1 MTTTTTMMA
10 CKQPKVMSSFYQV
23 EHLTSKSME
32 KVVSL
37 QPFDRNRTSSTC
49 VHNFDVTISL
59 LSLVFIVFGNKKKKT
74 FFVVVQ
80 ITNTHTYLAKMT
92 AAALRRVHNTVFEN
106 VFCWV

>member
-1 MTTTTTMMA
+1 MTTMMA

-59 LSLVFIVFGNKKKKT
+59 LSLVFIVFGNKKKKD
-74 FFVVVQ
+74 FLCSGADYEYA
-80 ITNTHTYLAKMT
+80 YLSGKNDGSSTSPSA
-92 AAALRRVHNTVFEN
+92 
-106 VFCWV
+106 

>member
-1 MTTTTTMMA
+1 
-10 CKQPKVMSSFYQV
+10 MSSFYQV

-59 LSLVFIVFGNKKKKT
+59 LSLVFIVFGNKKKT

-92 AAALRRVHNTVFEN
+92 PAALRRVHNTVFEN